1 MQQVVRIVTAVV
13 YTIGDRSDGGQYG
26 GSVTPTAWH
35 SRVSY
40 FGRVEVSEGI
50 VASVIRV
57 M

>member
-13 YTIGDRSDGGQYG
+13 YTIGDSSDGGQYG